1 MTDRWAKVC
10 PALHPFQ
17 NDPLP
22 GFPWTLCGGGYNIWR
37 MNRKEKVEIRPVE
50 EGGFVRIPESVLKAL
65 GLSPGKE
72 VKIRLTGDRVTLE
85 RHIADPFAEYRNRP
99 EAPSMDDLIQADA
112 EKKEAVSKEFEERLK
127 EKPEFSPEDHPD
139 FWR

>member
-1 MTDRWAKVC
+1 MS
-10 PALHPFQ
+10 
-17 NDPLP
+17 
-22 GFPWTLCGGGYNIWR
+22 
-37 MNRKEKVEIRPVE
+37 RKEKVDIQVVE
-50 EGGFVRIPESVLKAL
+50 EGGFVQLPPHVLDAL

-99 EAPSMDDLIQADA
+99 QGPEMGDLIKADA
-112 EKKEAVSKEFEERLK
+112 EKKKAVSKEFEERLK

>member
-1 MTDRWAKVC
+1 MAD
-10 PALHPFQ
+10 
-17 NDPLP
+17 
-22 GFPWTLCGGGYNIWR
+22 
-37 MNRKEKVEIRPVE
+37 KEKTYIEPVE
-50 EGGFVRIPESVLKAL
+50 DGGFIRLPEEVLSAL

-72 VKIRLTGDRVTLE
+72 VKIRLAGKRVTLE

-112 EKKEAVSKEFEERLK
+112 EKKNAVAKEFEERLK
-127 EKPEFSPEDHPD
+127 EKPEYLPEDHPD